1 MKPTKFMKQTKQFFR
16 DLAMAICLRWEQVN
30 WATVGIWVG
39 SALISVV
46 IYGLLAFGIVMMCS
60 SCGTKKEL
68 HEHTSHVVEAD
79 SLAKEAKHEGHTQQ
93 TTVNLDSIVTA
104 SVWAVMQEFVK
115 SEQEHEVTTETLTET
130 IDSLGRI
137 IRQQQK
143 TTDRTV
149 SRQELQR
156 QQEQLQQLS
165 ADLRRHVSTLDSTW
179 ADRMQTFESHL
190 RDSIATALDKY
201 SETNAAPALT
211 WWQKLWQQWKGFL
224 AGVIICSVLF
234 LTRRLWKGWL
244 PIGK

>member
-1 MKPTKFMKQTKQFFR
+1 MLVWVVYP
-16 DLAMAICLRWEQVN
+16 L
-30 WATVGIWVG
+30 TVAVVVG
-39 SALISVV
+39 T
-46 IYGLLAFGIVMMCS
+46 CS

-68 HEHTSHVVEAD
+68 HQHTTHVVEAD
-79 SLAKEAKHEGHTQQ
+79 TMATEAKHDGHVSQ
-93 TTVNLDSIVTA
+93 TVQDLDSIVTA
-104 SVWAVMQEFVK
+104 SVWAAMQEFAK

-165 ADLRRHVSTLDSTW
+165 ADLRHHVSTLDSAW
-179 ADRMQTFESHL
+179 ADRFETFESHL
-190 RDSIATALDKY
+190 RDSLATALDRI
-201 SETNAAPALT
+201 SETNAAPALS

-234 LTRRLWKGWL
+234 LTRRLWRGWL

>member
-1 MKPTKFMKQTKQFFR
+1 MNKAKRFFR
-16 DLAMAICLRWEQVN
+16 DVAMLLRWQWKQIHWPTLFV
-30 WATVGIWVG
+30 WVG
-39 SALISVV
+39 GAFAAAIVYVLLV
-46 IYGLLAFGIVMMCS
+46 IGIAAMCS

-68 HEHTSHVVEAD
+68 HQHTSHVVEAD
-79 SLAKEAKHEGHTQQ
+79 TLAKEAKHDGHVSQ
-93 TTVNLDSIVTA
+93 TVQDLDSIVTA

-156 QQEQLQQLS
+156 QQEQLQRLS
-165 ADLRRHVSTLDSTW
+165 IDLQRHIAVLDSSW

-190 RDSIATALDKY
+190 RDSLATALDKY
-201 SETNAAPALT
+201 TETNAAPALT

-234 LTRRLWKGWL
+234 LTRRLWRGWL